1 MVAFTPFEAEI
12 KASVSGYTQQIA
24 LGAGSATSQVL
35 TFNNQTATSVLV
47 NVWNNNAAG
56 GAVLTPYI
64 RMSVES
70 STGIASANGIG
81 DTPIPTPPQGANVYL
96 FASPSGGTGPFN
108 VAVILSVTPS
118 VTGSLLWVTPGCG
131 GIGT

>member
-35 TFNNQTATSVLV
+35 TFNNQTATSVMIQV
-47 NVWNNNAAG
+47 MNNNAAG

-81 DTPIPTPPQGANVYL
+81 DIPMATPAQGSNVYL

-108 VAVILSVTPS
+108 IAVIVSATPA
-118 VTGSLLWVTPGCG
+118 TAGTLWATPGQG